1 MTRFTSDPSLE
12 SGPVWSPDGS
22 EIAFLS
28 HGIVPAA
35 IRRKRLADS
44 GDGEVLVPTGGFPIP
59 GDWSRDGRVLTFHKR
74 DPKTGSDIWVLPL
87 SGSGKAFPFRQTQF
101 DETGAS
107 FSPDGRWLAF
117 LSDESGRAEVYA
129 APFPGPGPK
138 WQVSTA
144 GASQQQTLRWRG
156 DGKELFYVAA
166 GAQLMAVP
174 VKAGIGPF
182 ETGAPVPLF
191 RLDSEYP
198 NGYDVTADGQRFLV
212 SSFQGDSLPVTV
224 VLNRTNESK
233 SR

>member
-1 MTRFTSDPSLE
+1 M
-12 SGPVWSPDGS
+12 GS
-22 EIAFLS
+22 TALRQRK
-28 HGIVPAA
+28 GLPVPAESV
-35 IRRKRLADS
+35 RRDWRELLTRRPLAS
-44 GDGEVLVPTGGFPIP
+44 
-59 GDWSRDGRVLTFHKR
+59 
-74 DPKTGSDIWVLPL
+74 L
-87 SGSGKAFPFRQTQF
+87 S
-101 DETGAS
+101 
-107 FSPDGRWLAF
+107 
-117 LSDESGRAEVYA
+117 SDESGRAEVYA

-212 SSFQGDSLPVTV
+212 SSFGETRCRSPLF
-224 VLNRTNESK
+224 
-233 SR
+233 